1 MSENGTMWAVW
12 ALDILQPVLLALIGL
27 AAAYLSKWL
36 RAKTANEQIDGV
48 TRRLVNAAEVAV
60 RATEQTLVAELKRGA
75 ADGKLSTSDGKAAA
89 HAALSKL
96 RDLAGPVGIEQ
107 ADSVLGNADEWA
119 RLLIEAEIDK
129 QRVK

>member
-75 ADGKLSTSDGKAAA
+75 ADGKLSASDGKAAA